1 MHLKTKAIQKDKEGY
16 YTMIKG
22 SIQEEDIKLVNTY
35 AFNIGTP
42 KYLKENR
49 CNWRNW
55 LGQNKSKKL

>member
-1 MHLKTKAIQKDKEGY
+1 MHLKTKTIQKDKEGY

-49 CNWRNW
+49 CNWRN
-55 LGQNKSKKL
+55 